1 MSTIHL
7 PDITGPM
14 DEAIEVLRICAEKS
28 VLADEDLLARLIK
41 ARSQAERAG
50 IALHLAE
57 QFVRIAEP
65 ARIDSGVA
73 VVGRDLVNA
82 IRRAK
87 GLPAVREHYEALA
100 REARAA

>member
-1 MSTIHL
+1 MTTIHL

-14 DEAIEVLRICAEKS
+14 DEAIEVLRVCAEKS
-28 VLADEDLLARLIK
+28 VFTDEDLLARLIK

-65 ARIDSGVA
+65 ARIATCARLNHFVMPSRPHRACSGSS
-73 VVGRDLVNA
+73 R
-82 IRRAK
+82 
-87 GLPAVREHYEALA
+87 
-100 REARAA
+100 ARAASR